1 MEEKDNSVK
10 KPKDRRWYV
19 LRAIGGKEKKV
30 KEYIDNRIQVL
41 KLGELVSQVLIPSEK
56 VYQVRN
62 GKKYTTERTFF
73 PGYVLVECV
82 LTQQISGIL
91 RDVPGGLG
99 FLGETKNGDPL
110 PLRDVEVNRI
120 LGRVDEVSS
129 DGEVID
135 TPYSV
140 GEQVKVTDGAFNGFV
155 GVIEEVN
162 DEKKKLKV
170 MVKIFG
176 RKTPLELGYIQ
187 VDKIKE

>member
-1 MEEKDNSVK
+1 MMETEKNER
-10 KPKDRRWYV
+10 PKEKRWYV
-19 LRAIGGKEKKV
+19 LRAISGQEKKV
-30 KEYIDNRIQVL
+30 KEYIENETVNL
-41 KLGELVSQVLIPSEK
+41 KLEDFIFQVLIPSEK

-62 GKKYTTERTFF
+62 GKKYSKERSFF

-99 FLGETKNGDPL
+99 FLGETKYGDPL
-110 PLRDVEVNRI
+110 PLREAEVNRI
-120 LGRVDEVSS
+120 LGRVDEVSA

-135 TPYSV
+135 TPFSV